1 MTEKQILDTDREMLC
16 ANCAR
21 PVAPTQ
27 ADKVWAADKFGFM
40 DDPPFCS
47 QVCADIWHRA
57 HLDISD
63 NYNYGE
69 GD

>member
-1 MTEKQILDTDREMLC
+1 MKELFSEPLPEAMEKVQ
-16 ANCAR
+16 
-21 PVAPTQ
+21 
-27 ADKVWAADKFGFM
+27 AADKFGFM

-63 NYNYGE
+63 NYNYGG